1 MIQET
6 FIREVKINYR
16 KTREKPIR
24 ISEPQ
29 NVVDFIK
36 GILPDNSRE
45 HCVALYLSGAQEII
59 YYSIVSTGTANM
71 ALLAPREIFQRAVS
85 VGAISTLIA
94 HNHPSGN
101 VDPSE
106 EDRRTTTRIK
116 DAGDVLGIKLLDHII
131 VSDSDFFSF
140 KDKGY
145 L

>member
-16 KTREKPIR
+16 KTRKKPIQ

-116 DAGDVLGIKLLDHII
+116 EAGDVLGIKLLDHII